1 MPVTIKINISG
12 DKELL
17 AKLRAADKII
27 RARVLT
33 EGMSDATRYVAKNAA
48 EYPAETDANAPPP
61 PYYIRGTG
69 TQYATYNRQESERLN
84 LHWVPSVTVKV
95 REGGIGSV
103 RGVVENRTSYA
114 PWTHSVVRQSWF
126 HRMRNWRNIERI
138 KLDVEQ
144 GVVKIFRD
152 GVEKALRVFGL

>member
-48 EYPAETDANAPPP
+48 EYPAETEANAPPP

-84 LHWVPSVTVKV
+84 LHWVPSVNVKV
-95 REGGIGSV
+95 REGGIGTV
-103 RGVVENRTSYA
+103 RGVVENRVSYA
-114 PWTHSVVRQSWF
+114 PWVHSVVRQSLF
-126 HRMRNWRNIERI
+126 HKIRNWRNIERI
-138 KLDVEQ
+138 KQDVEQ

-152 GVEKALRVFGL
+152 GVEKALRVFGI

>member
-48 EYPAETDANAPPP
+48 EYPAETEANAPPP

-69 TQYATYNRQESERLN
+69 TQYATSNRQESERLN
-84 LHWVPSVTVKV
+84 LHWVPSVNVKV
-95 REGGIGSV
+95 REGGIGTV

-114 PWTHSVVRQSWF
+114 PWVHSVVRQSWF
-126 HRMRNWRNIERI
+126 HKMRGWRNIERI
-138 KLDVEQ
+138 KQDVEQ
-144 GVVKIFRD
+144 GVVKIFKD
-152 GVEKALRVFGL
+152 GVEKVLRVFGL

>member
-48 EYPAETDANAPPP
+48 EYPAETEANALSSLDSWH
-61 PYYIRGTG
+61 YSESYKCL
-69 TQYATYNRQESERLN
+69 AESLSHRQ
-84 LHWVPSVTVKV
+84 
-95 REGGIGSV
+95 
-103 RGVVENRTSYA
+103 
-114 PWTHSVVRQSWF
+114 
-126 HRMRNWRNIERI
+126 
-138 KLDVEQ
+138 
-144 GVVKIFRD
+144 
-152 GVEKALRVFGL
+152 

>member
-48 EYPAETDANAPPP
+48 EYPAETEANAPPP
-61 PYYIRGTG
+61 PYYIRGKG
-69 TQYATYNRQESERLN
+69 TQYEKYNRGESEQLN
-84 LHWVPSVTVKV
+84 LHWDRRVSERGDGVQ
-95 REGGIGSV
+95 
-103 RGVVENRTSYA
+103 GVVENKTSYA
-114 PWTHSVVRQSWF
+114 PWVHSVVKQTWF
-126 HRMRNWRNIERI
+126 HKMRGWRDIERI
-138 KLDVEQ
+138 KQDVEQ
-144 GVVKIFRD
+144 GVVQIFRS
-152 GVEKALRVFGL
+152 GVEKVLRIAGF

>member
-1 MPVTIKINISG
+1 MPVTISIDIKGN
-12 DKELL
+12 KELV
-17 AKLRAADKII
+17 AKLRQVESAI
-27 RARVLT
+27 RRTAMAG
-33 EGMSDATRYVAKNAA
+33 GMQDATKYVATNAA
-48 EYPAETDANAPPP
+48 VYPPTTEANAPPP
-61 PYYIRGTG
+61 PYYIRCTG

-84 LHWVPSVTVKV
+84 LHWVPSVNVKV

-114 PWTHSVVRQSWF
+114 PWTHSVVRQSLF

-138 KLDVEQ
+138 KQDVEQ

-152 GVEKALRVFGL
+152 GVEKALRVFGI

>member
-1 MPVTIKINISG
+1 MPVTISIDIQG
-12 DKELL
+12 DKELS
-17 AKLRAADKII
+17 AKLGRAEALI
-27 RARVLT
+27 RKTAMLG
-33 EGMSDATRYVAKNAA
+33 GMHDATKYVATNAA
-48 EYPAETDANAPPP
+48 VYPATTEANAPPP
-61 PYYIRGTG
+61 PYYIRGAG
-69 TQYATYNRQESERLN
+69 TQYASYNRRESEQLN
-84 LHWVPSVTVKV
+84 LHWDRRVSE
-95 REGGIGSV
+95 RGGSV
-103 RGVVENRTSYA
+103 QGVVENLVSYA